1 MIRYKTRRMLG
12 VWIACL
18 LAANAY
24 GQQFNN
30 GSFEGPTGRGVIP
43 PGWGNCSTVSD
54 GTPDALPGHFGVT
67 LPASDG
73 NTYLGLITSVN
84 AFENYKEGVGQ
95 AYAFSSGATYTFSV
109 DLAKAIGINLSEY
122 EARAPANQLKIWAGT
137 GTCAESVLIWTSPL
151 VSHTS
156 WQKYT
161 FSFTP
166 TANFTY
172 LKLQAHSTDY
182 GHVLIDNLKICY
194 SAAAI
199 SPTGLL
205 ATRNKTWPVDEP
217 INFRTNYSLPGV
229 PIDSV
234 QWKID
239 YLLNGVTEFTRII
252 DNPASYAF
260 ERGDTVIVRPAY
272 FCGGS
277 EIIIPVDGPTRPTRI
292 VVDDGFDQKIQ
303 AVWPKA
309 DENVMI
315 VCEVSVLR
323 GSKTYYKGR
332 TGSNGKLYVQGI
344 KSGDQLM
351 LKSSKLTKPYC
362 EGSFTV
368 SFSSEQATPVSI
380 TLSPDFAD
388 LGLENN

>member
-12 VWIACL
+12 IWIACL
-18 LAANAY
+18 LATNAY
-24 GQQFNN
+24 GQIN
-30 GSFEGPTGRGVIP
+30 GSFEGPTGRTLRP
-43 PGWGNCSTVSD
+43 PGWGNCSSVFD
-54 GTPDALPGHFGVT
+54 GTPDTLPGDFGVS
-67 LPASDG
+67 LPASEG
-73 NTYLGLITSVN
+73 NTYLGLITDIADN
-84 AFENYKEGVGQ
+84 TWKEGVGQ
-95 AYAFSSGATYTFSV
+95 AYTFSTGATYTFTV
-109 DLAKAIGINLSEY
+109 DLAKGSGWNISQYAAS
-122 EARAPANQLKIWAGT
+122 APNNQLKIWAGT

-166 TANFTY
+166 AANFTY
-172 LKLQAHSTDY
+172 LKLQAHSTSY
-182 GHVLIDNLKICY
+182 GAVLIDNLKICY

-205 ATRNKTWPVDEP
+205 ASRNKTWPVDEV
-217 INFRTNYSLPGV
+217 INLKTNYALPGV

-234 QWKID
+234 QWKVD

-277 EIIIPVDGPTRPTRI
+277 EITIPVDGPARPTRI

-309 DENVMI
+309 DENIMI

-332 TGSNGKLYVQGI
+332 TGSNGRLYVQGI
-344 KSGDQLM
+344 KSGDQLV
-351 LKSSKLTKPYC
+351 LKSTKLTKPYC

>member
-12 VWIACL
+12 IWIACM
-18 LAANAY
+18 LAATSY
-24 GQQFNN
+24 GQIN
-30 GSFEGPTGRGVIP
+30 GSFEGIP
-43 PGWGNCSTVSD
+43 PNTDGQNMAPPAWANCNN
-54 GTPDALPGHFGVT
+54 TPDVQPGTFGVT

-73 NTYLGLITSVN
+73 RNFVGMVTDYDSWTESI
-84 AFENYKEGVGQ
+84 GQ
-95 AYAFSSGATYTFSV
+95 AFTFASNQTYAFKI
-109 DLAKAIGINLSEY
+109 DLAYASQSGYCCPRTAGRLNV
-122 EARAPANQLKIWAGT
+122 WAGN
-137 GTCAESVLIWTSPL
+137 GSCAKSQLIWTSP
-151 VSHTS
+151 VATAA
-156 WQKYT
+156 WTTY
-161 FSFTP
+161 SFNYTP
-166 TANFTY
+166 TQNFT
-172 LKLQAHSTDY
+172 H
-182 GHVLIDNLKICY
+182 LILESNYPGASPTYSNILLDNLRICNP
-194 SAAAI
+194 APAI
-199 SPTGLL
+199 APAGLL
-205 ATRNKTWPVDEP
+205 ASRNKTWPVDEV
-217 INFRTNYSLPGV
+217 INLKTNYTVTGV
-229 PIDSV
+229 SIDSV
-234 QWKID
+234 QWKVD

-252 DNPASYAF
+252 DNPAGYAF

-272 FCGGS
+272 FCGGA
-277 EIIIPVDGPTRPTRI
+277 EIIVPVDGPARPTRI

-344 KSGDQLM
+344 KSGDQLV
-351 LKSSKLTKPYC
+351 LKSTKLTKPYC

-368 SFSSEQATPVSI
+368 SFSGEQATPVSI